1 MKKVYICF
9 VLKYQATSM
18 NESTEHENCPIIRSI
33 EAIGNRWALTVIR
46 YLMDRP
52 MRFNEFLK
60 SPSRIDPKTLSRVL
74 KNLQK
79 EGIVRREV
87 ISTQPFSV
95 MYYLTEKG
103 FQLKPTLDSLRI
115 WGEKWTQPQAPLI
128 EST

>member
-1 MKKVYICF
+1 MLQV
-9 VLKYQATSM
+9 TSVK
-18 NESTEHENCPIIRSI
+18 ESMESKSCPIIRSI
-33 EAIGNRWALTVIR
+33 EVIGNRWALTVIR

-79 EGIVRREV
+79 NGIVRREV

-115 WGEKWTQPQAPLI
+115 WGEKWTEPEAPLP

>member
-1 MKKVYICF
+1 
-9 VLKYQATSM
+9 M
-18 NESTEHENCPIIRSI
+18 NESTENENCPIIRSI
-33 EAIGNRWALTVIR
+33 EAIGNRWALIVIR

-115 WGEKWTQPQAPLI
+115 WGEKWLQPEAPLL